1 MQYAQKESHRKPWY
15 DGDMSGTEELLAA
28 IKQLQGHGSIAQG
41 LLQTLD
47 PLINYDTQHDADLVH
62 TLTTFVQLGG
72 SSVATAESLFLH
84 RNSVTYRL
92 QRIQDISGLDAR
104 DPELRRLLMAALLL
118 ADQRLLH
125 EIGAVTRRTNYAGER
140 KK

>member
-1 MQYAQKESHRKPWY
+1 MQCAQKESHKEPWY
-15 DGDMSGTEELLAA
+15 DGHMSGIEELHAA
-28 IKQLQGHGSIAQG
+28 IKQLQGHGNVAQG
-41 LLQTLD
+41 LVQTLA
-47 PLINYDTQHDADLVH
+47 PLMDYDTQHEADLVH

-118 ADQRLLH
+118 ADQGLLQK
-125 EIGAVTRRTNYAGER
+125 IGAVTGRTNYAGER